1 MTYLNIPK
9 HIVFVRLTT
18 GFSLNMPLNS
28 GLRLPRRRRYFG
40 NSTQRGRFSVSN
52 YDFQDMRVLICDDSR
67 HIRALVR
74 TCLAAFGIKDIE
86 EAADADASLEVLKE
100 TNPDLVITD
109 WNMPPTSGLAFVE
122 KIRRSGEAPNPY
134 VPIIMLTGHTEVE
147 KVKIARD
154 AGVSSFLA
162 KPVSA
167 HSLYK
172 RLVSL
177 VEDQR
182 LYVRSNDFFGPD
194 RRFKSLQEQQGP
206 ERRSL

>member
-1 MTYLNIPK
+1 
-9 HIVFVRLTT
+9 
-18 GFSLNMPLNS
+18 
-28 GLRLPRRRRYFG
+28 
-40 NSTQRGRFSVSN
+40 
-52 YDFQDMRVLICDDSR
+52 VLICDDSH
-67 HIRALVR
+67 HIRTLVR
-74 TCLAAFGIKDIE
+74 NCLTAFGINDIG

-109 WNMPPTSGLAFVE
+109 WNMPPTSGLEFVE

-134 VPIIMLTGHTEVE
+134 VPVIMLTGHTELD

-177 VEDQR
+177 VEDER
-182 LYVRSNDFFGPD
+182 MYVRSQDFFGPD
-194 RRFKSLQEQQGP
+194 RRFKTQQEQQGP
-206 ERRSL
+206 ERRAL